1 MIGQLDCAEFRRQLA
16 GLVDVA
22 GAQDQYADDYREL
35 ASDFVLLLAIVF
47 NRSGDILARAGDHLD
62 DIAVAIGCAG
72 VVDAHAAHRAPEVL
86 AVQRLDDHVARAD
99 LPGVLASVHAALRA
113 NGLHFANYKLGSA
126 EGRDPLGRLTNLPDE
141 AWLEHTY
148 RAAGFA
154 ILATQ
159 RYRGKGADGVQR
171 DWYALTLRK
180 EAA

>member
-1 MIGQLDCAEFRRQLA
+1 M
-16 GLVDVA
+16 
-22 GAQDQYADDYREL
+22 
-35 ASDFVLLLAIVF
+35 
-47 NRSGDILARAGDHLD
+47 
-62 DIAVAIGCAG
+62 
-72 VVDAHAAHRAPEVL
+72 
-86 AVQRLDDHVARAD
+86 
-99 LPGVLASVHAALRA
+99 LASVHAALRV

-141 AWLEHTY
+141 EWLEQTY